1 VLSVRYKL
9 LLLLCLVAGPVQ
21 AEWTGVGI
29 DIADFDSDW
38 KFDSGVREAQI
49 TSISFQIEEK
59 FEPGLIAGGG
69 IGYFDMR
76 VRGDS
81 TVDTQKFD
89 GQFLELYLHQPVA
102 VSESITPYGRLGF
115 RYYSGNESG
124 ATESA
129 DIDWTEVDLQLGVGV
144 QFSHLRITPFVAY
157 YNIDGDIS
165 DDINT
170 GDFENDDSVSQ
181 GVSFDYFVDDS
192 AYIRVEARSGYQE
205 GGYLSFARRY

>member
-1 VLSVRYKL
+1 LRFRL
-9 LLLLCLVAGPVQ
+9 LILLCLYIGLVE

-29 DIADFDSDW
+29 DISNFDSDW
-38 KFDSGVREAQI
+38 KFDSGVREARI
-49 TSISFQIEEK
+49 TSLSFQIEEK

-81 TVDTQKFD
+81 SVDTQEFN
-89 GQFLELYLHQPVA
+89 GQFLDLYLRQPFP
-102 VSESITPYGRLGF
+102 VSESIALHGRLGF
-115 RYYSGNESG
+115 RYYSGDDRSG
-124 ATESA
+124 TDRA
-129 DIDWTEVDLQLGVGV
+129 DISWSETNLQVGVGV
-144 QFSHLRITPFVAY
+144 RFSHFRITPFVAY

-165 DDINT
+165 DDIDT
-170 GDFENDDSVSQ
+170 GDFENDDSISQ

-192 AYIRVEARSGYQE
+192 AYIRVEVRSGYQE